1 MPALFVYG
9 ISKMK
14 KLLLVSLLSLAVA
27 GPVNAFGLNNLLSA
41 GTDLVKSATLSD
53 SEVQAMAA
61 ESSKVLDKQNQ
72 VAPAGSAYGKRL
84 AKIVAGLTTEDGL
97 KLNFKVYQNKEVNAF
112 AMADGTVRVYSG
124 LLDKMTDDEV
134 RYVIG
139 HEIGHVKLGHTKKAM
154 QVAYAASAARK
165 AAADSGNAKLAAFS
179 ESEMGDLAEQV
190 LHAQFSQSQESDADA
205 YSVDFLKRHNYKL
218 DAAPA
223 ALRKL
228 AALYGNDSS
237 VLSSHPAAGDRA
249 DKVEKLIK

>member
-1 MPALFVYG
+1 
-9 ISKMK
+9 MK
-14 KLLLVSLLSLAVA
+14 KLALVSLLSLALC
-27 GPVNAFGLNNLLSA
+27 GPAQAFGLNTLLSA

-53 SEVQAMAA
+53 AEVQAMAA
-61 ESSKVLDKQNQ
+61 ESSKALDKQAK
-72 VAPAGSAYGKRL
+72 VAAAGSPQAKRL
-84 AKIVAGLTTEDGL
+84 AKIVSGLSSEDGL
-97 KLNFKVYQNKEVNAF
+97 KLNFKVYLDKEVNAF

-139 HEIGHVKLGHTKKAM
+139 HEIGHVKLGHSKKAM

-165 AAADSGNAKLAAFS
+165 AAAGSGNANVAAFS
-179 ESEMGDLAEQV
+179 ESEMGELSEQI
-190 LHAQFSQSQESDADA
+190 LHAQFSQSQESDADTYA
-205 YSVDFLKRHNYKL
+205 VDFLKRHNYKL
-218 DAAPA
+218 DAAPS

-237 VLSSHPAAGDRA
+237 LLSSHPAAGDRA

>member
-1 MPALFVYG
+1 
-9 ISKMK
+9 MK
-14 KLLLVSLLSLAVA
+14 KLALVSLLSLALC
-27 GPVNAFGLNNLLSA
+27 GPAQAFGLNTLLSA

-53 SEVQAMAA
+53 AEVQAMAA
-61 ESSKVLDKQNQ
+61 ESSKALDKQAK
-72 VAPAGSAYGKRL
+72 VAAAGSPQAKRL
-84 AKIVAGLTTEDGL
+84 AKIVSGLTSEDGL
-97 KLNFKVYQNKEVNAF
+97 KLNFKVYLDKEVNAF

-139 HEIGHVKLGHTKKAM
+139 HEIGHVKLGHSKKAM

-165 AAADSGNAKLAAFS
+165 AAAGSGNANVAAFS
-179 ESEMGDLAEQV
+179 ESEMGELSEQL

-205 YSVDFLKRHNYKL
+205 YSVEFLKRHNYKL
-218 DAAPA
+218 DAAPS

-237 VLSSHPAAGDRA
+237 LLSSHPAAGDRA

>member
-1 MPALFVYG
+1 
-9 ISKMK
+9 MK
-14 KLLLVSLLSLAVA
+14 KLALVSLLSLALC
-27 GPVNAFGLNNLLSA
+27 GPAQAFGLNTLLSA

-53 SEVQAMAA
+53 AEVQAMAA
-61 ESSKVLDKQNQ
+61 ESSKALDKQAK
-72 VAPAGSAYGKRL
+72 VAAAGSPQAKRL
-84 AKIVAGLTTEDGL
+84 AKIVSGLSSEDGL
-97 KLNFKVYQNKEVNAF
+97 KLNFKVYLDKEVNAF

-139 HEIGHVKLGHTKKAM
+139 HEIGHVKLGHSKKAM

-165 AAADSGNAKLAAFS
+165 AAAGSGNANVAAFS
-179 ESEMGDLAEQV
+179 ESEMGELSEQI

-205 YSVDFLKRHNYKL
+205 YAVEFLKRHNYKL
-218 DAAPA
+218 DAAPS

>member
-1 MPALFVYG
+1 
-9 ISKMK
+9 MK
-14 KLLLVSLLSLAVA
+14 KLAFVSLLSLALC
-27 GPVNAFGLNNLLSA
+27 GPAQAFGLNTLLSA

-53 SEVQAMAA
+53 AEVQAMAA
-61 ESSKVLDKQNQ
+61 ESSKALDKQAK
-72 VAPAGSAYGKRL
+72 VAAAGSPQAKRL
-84 AKIVAGLTTEDGL
+84 AKIVSGLTSEDGL
-97 KLNFKVYQNKEVNAF
+97 KLNFKVYLDKEVNAF

-139 HEIGHVKLGHTKKAM
+139 HEIGHVKLGHSKKAM

-165 AAADSGNAKLAAFS
+165 AAAGSGNANVAAFS
-179 ESEMGDLAEQV
+179 ESEMGELSEQL

-205 YSVDFLKRHNYKL
+205 YAVEFLKRHNYKL
-218 DAAPA
+218 DAAPS

-237 VLSSHPAAGDRA
+237 LLSSHPAAGDRA

>member
-1 MPALFVYG
+1 
-9 ISKMK
+9 MK
-14 KLLLVSLLSLAVA
+14 KLALVSLLSLALC
-27 GPVNAFGLNNLLSA
+27 GPAQAFGLNSLLSA

-53 SEVQAMAA
+53 AEVQAMAA
-61 ESSKVLDKQNQ
+61 ESSKVMDKQAK
-72 VAPAGSAYGKRL
+72 VAAAGSPQAKRL
-84 AKIVAGLTTEDGL
+84 AKIVSGLTSEDGL
-97 KLNFKVYQNKEVNAF
+97 KLNFKVYLDKEVNAF

-139 HEIGHVKLGHTKKAM
+139 HEIGHVKLGHSKKAM

-165 AAADSGNAKLAAFS
+165 AAAGSGNANVAAFS
-179 ESEMGDLAEQV
+179 ESEMGELSEQI

-205 YSVDFLKRHNYKL
+205 YAVDFLKRHNYKL
-218 DAAPA
+218 DAAPS

-237 VLSSHPAAGDRA
+237 LLSSHPAAGDRA

>member
-1 MPALFVYG
+1 
-9 ISKMK
+9 MK
-14 KLLLVSLLSLAVA
+14 KLAVVSLLSLALA
-27 GPVNAFGLNNLLSA
+27 SHAQAFGLNTLLNA

-61 ESSKVLDKQNQ
+61 ESSKVLDQQNK
-72 VAPAGSAYGKRL
+72 VASAGSPQAKRL
-84 AKIVAGLTTEDGL
+84 AKIVSGLTSEDGL
-97 KLNFKVYQNKEVNAF
+97 KLNFKVYLDKEVNAF

-139 HEIGHVKLGHTKKAM
+139 HEIGHVKLGHSKKAM

-165 AAADSGNAKLAAFS
+165 AAAGSGNANVAAFS
-179 ESEMGDLAEQV
+179 ESEMGELSEQI

-205 YSVDFLKRHNYKL
+205 YSVDFLKRHSYKL

-237 VLSSHPAAGDRA
+237 LLSSHPGAADRA

>member
-1 MPALFVYG
+1 
-9 ISKMK
+9 MK
-14 KLLLVSLLSLAVA
+14 KLALVSLLSFALC
-27 GPVNAFGLNNLLSA
+27 GPAQAFGLNTLLSA

-53 SEVQAMAA
+53 AEVQAMAA
-61 ESSKVLDKQNQ
+61 ESSKALDKQAK
-72 VAPAGSAYGKRL
+72 VAAAGSPQAKRL
-84 AKIVAGLTTEDGL
+84 AKIVSGLTSEDGL
-97 KLNFKVYQNKEVNAF
+97 KLNFKVYLDKEVNAF

-139 HEIGHVKLGHTKKAM
+139 HEIGHVKLGHSKKAM

-165 AAADSGNAKLAAFS
+165 AAAGSGNANVAAFS
-179 ESEMGDLAEQV
+179 ESEMGELSEQL

-205 YSVDFLKRHNYKL
+205 YAVEFLKRHNYKL
-218 DAAPA
+218 DAAPS

-237 VLSSHPAAGDRA
+237 LLSSHPAAGDRA

>member
-1 MPALFVYG
+1 
-9 ISKMK
+9 MK
-14 KLLLVSLLSLAVA
+14 KLALVSLLSLALC
-27 GPVNAFGLNNLLSA
+27 GPAQAFGLNTLLSA

-53 SEVQAMAA
+53 AEVQAMAA
-61 ESSKVLDKQNQ
+61 ESSKALDKQAK
-72 VAPAGSAYGKRL
+72 VAAAGSPQAKRL
-84 AKIVAGLTTEDGL
+84 AKIVSGLSSEDGL
-97 KLNFKVYQNKEVNAF
+97 KLNFKVYLDKEVNAF

-139 HEIGHVKLGHTKKAM
+139 HEIGHVKLGHSKKAM

-165 AAADSGNAKLAAFS
+165 AAAGSGNANVAAFS
-179 ESEMGDLAEQV
+179 ESEMGELSEQI

-205 YSVDFLKRHNYKL
+205 YAVDFLKRHNYKL
-218 DAAPA
+218 DAAPS

>member
-1 MPALFVYG
+1 
-9 ISKMK
+9 MK
-14 KLLLVSLLSLAVA
+14 KLALVSLLSLALC
-27 GPVNAFGLNNLLSA
+27 GPAQAFGLNTLLSA

-53 SEVQAMAA
+53 AEVQAMAA
-61 ESSKVLDKQNQ
+61 ESSKALDKQAK
-72 VAPAGSAYGKRL
+72 VAAAGSPQAKRL
-84 AKIVAGLTTEDGL
+84 AKIVSGLSSEDGL
-97 KLNFKVYQNKEVNAF
+97 KLNFKVYLDKEVNAF

-139 HEIGHVKLGHTKKAM
+139 HEIGHVKLGHSKKAM

-165 AAADSGNAKLAAFS
+165 AAAGSGNANVAAFS
-179 ESEMGDLAEQV
+179 ESEMGELSEQI

-205 YSVDFLKRHNYKL
+205 YAVEFLKRHNYKL
-218 DAAPA
+218 DAAPS

-237 VLSSHPAAGDRA
+237 LLSSHPAAGDRA

>member
-1 MPALFVYG
+1 MPALFAYG

-14 KLLLVSLLSLAVA
+14 KLLLVSLVSLAVA

-61 ESSKVLDKQNQ
+61 ESSKVLDKQAK

-84 AKIVAGLTTEDGL
+84 AKIVAGLNNEDGL
-97 KLNFKVYQNKEVNAF
+97 KLNFKVYQDKEVNAF

-124 LLDKMTDDEV
+124 
-134 RYVIG
+134 
-139 HEIGHVKLGHTKKAM
+139 AM

-205 YSVDFLKRHNYKL
+205 YAVDFLKRHNYKL

>member
-1 MPALFVYG
+1 
-9 ISKMK
+9 MK
-14 KLLLVSLLSLAVA
+14 KLALVSLLSLALC
-27 GPVNAFGLNNLLSA
+27 GPAQAFGLNTLLSA

-53 SEVQAMAA
+53 AEVQAMAA
-61 ESSKVLDKQNQ
+61 ESSKALDKQAK
-72 VAPAGSAYGKRL
+72 VAAAGSPQAKRL
-84 AKIVAGLTTEDGL
+84 AKIVSGLTSEDGL
-97 KLNFKVYQNKEVNAF
+97 KLNFKVYLDKEVNAF

-139 HEIGHVKLGHTKKAM
+139 HEIGHVKLGHSKKAM

-165 AAADSGNAKLAAFS
+165 AAAGSGNANVAAFS
-179 ESEMGDLAEQV
+179 ESEMGELSEQL

-205 YSVDFLKRHNYKL
+205 YAVEFLKRHNYKL
-218 DAAPA
+218 DAAPS

-237 VLSSHPAAGDRA
+237 LLSSHPAAGDRA